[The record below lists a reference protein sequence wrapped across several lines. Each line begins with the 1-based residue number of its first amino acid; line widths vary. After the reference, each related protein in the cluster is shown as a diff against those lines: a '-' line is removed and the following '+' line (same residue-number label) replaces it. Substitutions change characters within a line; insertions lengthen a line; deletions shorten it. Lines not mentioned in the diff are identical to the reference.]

1 MNHDLKQHADNLV
14 ALPTPEQLAWQ
25 DLELGMFCH
34 FGINTF
40 CNQEWG
46 KARMLR
52 LCLIRTDWM
61 PNSGSDPRRKPDS
74 VISY

>member
-1 MNHDLKQHADNLV
+1 MNHDLKQHSDDLA

-40 CNQEWG
+40 CDQE
-46 KARMLR
+46 
-52 LCLIRTDWM
+52 
-61 PNSGSDPRRKPDS
+61 
-74 VISY
+74 